1 MKIFTNLT
9 FLHLISHQLL
19 WLPEK
24 NWFQWYFLKKIWYQK
39 FTSFFQNFHQIPI
52 FECSGPPQTW
62 KNPRKWLKNSFSSG
76 HRFYLGCCKIWAN
89 SIELA
94 FLADDPVSLD
104 LAYCALGGSR
114 IKLDEPQSQ
123 LGGPQSQLDGPQS
136 QLKGPQNQLGGSQSQ
151 LRGPGGDRRTDGR
164 TDGIS
169 PHSTGLRPL
178 SGPLPCFSF
187 M

>member
-24 NWFQWYFLKKIWYQK
+24 NWFQWCFLKKIWYKK

-104 LAYCALGGSR
+104 LAYCGCWLVRDLISR
-114 IKLDEPQSQ
+114 VLASSRFDFEGAGCFEIV
-123 LGGPQSQLDGPQS
+123 
-136 QLKGPQNQLGGSQSQ
+136 
-151 LRGPGGDRRTDGR
+151 LRWCWLSRDCNTRVLA
-164 TDGIS
+164 IS
-169 PHSTGLRPL
+169 RL
-178 SGPLPCFSF
+178 
-187 M
+187 

>member
-24 NWFQWYFLKKIWYQK
+24 NWFQWCFLKKIWYQK

-104 LAYCALGGSR
+104 MAYCAPPRIHDIFPTARVVFYGSALNWR
-114 IKLDEPQSQ
+114 KLELDKVRARDIKQ
-123 LGGPQSQLDGPQS
+123 
-136 QLKGPQNQLGGSQSQ
+136 
-151 LRGPGGDRRTDGR
+151 RA
-164 TDGIS
+164 
-169 PHSTGLRPL
+169 
-178 SGPLPCFSF
+178 
-187 M
+187 